1 MWNPFALAEDI
12 SAGLGREEN
21 WRITLHDAP
30 STDFI
35 MQSMFWDGGYVLLG
49 NTVTLISL
57 AVFAL
62 VNHYNNV

>member
-1 MWNPFALAEDI
+1 MWNPFALADDI

-21 WRITLHDAP
+21 WRITSHDAR

-35 MQSMFWDGGYVLLG
+35 MQRMFWDGGYVLLG

-62 VNHYNNV
+62 VKHYNNV